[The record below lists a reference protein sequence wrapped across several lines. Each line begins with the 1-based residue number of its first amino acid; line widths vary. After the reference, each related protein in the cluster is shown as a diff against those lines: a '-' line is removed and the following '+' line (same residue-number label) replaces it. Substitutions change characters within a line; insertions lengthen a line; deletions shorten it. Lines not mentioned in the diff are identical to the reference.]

1 MIKGGDLM
9 LREQLEAL
17 ETKSLCEQASRSAES
32 LGRHTPETPDPMRPA
47 YQHDRDRVIHC
58 KAFRRLSGK
67 TQVFLAPVGD
77 HYRTRMT
84 HTLEVTQVGRTIAR
98 ALNLNEMLV
107 EAIGMG
113 HDLGHTPFGHAGE
126 RHLRQLIPGG
136 FHHVRQSLRVVE
148 SLARGRRG
156 LNLHIE
162 VLDGIAKHSKGRG
175 KLISD
180 NKATLA
186 MTLEGQVLRLADIIA
201 YVNHDFD
208 DACRAGLMR
217 PDELPKEIDEVLGDR
232 GPQRLETLIMD
243 VIEATRECDLARVSM
258 SERVCSALE
267 QFRDVLYE
275 RVYLTEALVTSFDR
289 TGRILEFLWEY
300 FMADEERFRAEYHAG
315 DPDEPHW
322 RGVADFVTGM
332 TDRYALRLFEELFMP
347 RSWSVL

>member
-1 MIKGGDLM
+1 M
-9 LREQLEAL
+9 LRKQLEAL
-17 ETKSLCEQASRSAES
+17 ESESLCPQASLSSKSRGRRVAEVA
-32 LGRHTPETPDPMRPA
+32 DPMRPA
-47 YQHDRDRVIHC
+47 YQHDRDRVIHT
-58 KAFRRLSGK
+58 KAFRRLAGK

-98 ALNLNEMLV
+98 SLGLNEMLV

-126 RHLRQLIPGG
+126 RHLRKLIPGG

-148 SLARGRRG
+148 TLARDRRG
-156 LNLHIE
+156 LNLHEE

-175 KLISD
+175 KLITD
-180 NKATLA
+180 NQALLA

-208 DACRAGLMR
+208 DACRAGLMQ
-217 PDELPKEIDEVLGDR
+217 PDELPKEIETVLGER
-232 GPQRLETLIMD
+232 GPQRLETLVMD
-243 VIEATRECDLARVSM
+243 VVKATREANLERVM
-258 SERVCSALE
+258 MTPEVCSALE
-267 QFRDVLYE
+267 AFRDVLYD
-275 RVYLTEALVTSFDR
+275 RVYLTDVVVTSFDR

-300 FMADEERFRAEYHAG
+300 FMADEERFRSVYHQG

-332 TDRYALRLFEELFMP
+332 TDRYAIRLFEELFMP

>member
-1 MIKGGDLM
+1 M
-9 LREQLEAL
+9 LREELEAI
-17 ETKSLCEQASRSAES
+17 EAQTLCVQASLSS
-32 LGRHTPETPDPMRPA
+32 SSKGRRNPEPLDFMRPA

-58 KAFRRLSGK
+58 KAFRRLAGK
-67 TQVFLAPVGD
+67 TQVFLAPIGD

-98 ALNLNEMLV
+98 SLGLNEMLV

-126 RHLRQLIPGG
+126 RHLRKLIPGG

-148 SLARGRRG
+148 SLARDGRG
-156 LNLHIE
+156 LNLHEE

-175 KLISD
+175 RLITD
-180 NKATLA
+180 NAATLA

-208 DACRAGLMR
+208 DACRAGLMK
-217 PDELPKEIDEVLGDR
+217 PDELPAEIDAVLGDR
-232 GPQRLETLIMD
+232 GPQRMETMIKD
-243 VIEATRECDLARVSM
+243 VIKATREANLERVMM
-258 SERVCSALE
+258 SGEVCSALE

-275 RVYLTEALVTSFDR
+275 RVYLTDEVTNAFDR
-289 TGRILEFLWEY
+289 AGTILKFLWEY
-300 FMADEERFRAEYHAG
+300 CMADEERFRSEFHVGVA
-315 DPDEPHW
+315 DEPLW
-322 RGVADFVTGM
+322 RGVTDFLTGM
-332 TDRYALRLFEELFMP
+332 TDRYALRLFEQLFMP

>member
-1 MIKGGDLM
+1 M
-9 LREQLEAL
+9 LREQLEAM
-17 ETKSLCEQASRSAES
+17 ETTNLCPQASLSAQS
-32 LGRHTPETPDPMRPA
+32 LGRVRPESPDPMRPA
-47 YQHDRDRVIHC
+47 YQHDRDRIIHC
-58 KAFRRLSGK
+58 KAFRRLAGK

-98 ALNLNEMLV
+98 ALGLNEMLV

-126 RHLRQLIPGG
+126 RHLRALIPGG

-148 SLARGRRG
+148 TLARSGRG
-156 LNLHIE
+156 LNLHRE

-175 KLISD
+175 KLITE

-208 DACRAGLMR
+208 DACRAGLMK
-217 PDELPKEIDEVLGDR
+217 PDELPKAIDSVLGAR
-232 GPQRLETLIMD
+232 GPDRLETLIKD
-243 VIEATRECDLARVSM
+243 VVNASRDAGL
-258 SERVCSALE
+258 ERIAMTEEVCSALE

-275 RVYLTEALVTSFDR
+275 RVYLTDAVVTSFDR
-289 TGRILEFLWEY
+289 TGRILGFLWEY
-300 FMADEERFRAEYHAG
+300 FMEDEERFRRQFRAG
-315 DPDEPHW
+315 DPDDPHW
-322 RGVADFVTGM
+322 RVVTDFLTGM
-332 TDRYALRLFEELFMP
+332 TDRYALRLFDELFMP
-347 RSWSVL
+347 RAWSVV

>member
-1 MIKGGDLM
+1 M
-9 LREQLEAL
+9 LRKQLEAIEL
-17 ETKSLCEQASRSAES
+17 KTLCAQASLSSKS
-32 LGRHTPETPDPMRPA
+32 LGRRSPEPDDPMRPA
-47 YQHDRDRVIHC
+47 YQHDRDRVIHT
-58 KAFRRLSGK
+58 KAFRRLAGK

-98 ALNLNEMLV
+98 ALGLNEMLV

-126 RHLRQLIPGG
+126 RHLRKLIPGG

-148 SLARGRRG
+148 KLARHGRG
-156 LNLHIE
+156 LNLHEE

-175 KLISD
+175 RLITD

-208 DACRAGLMR
+208 DACRAGLMQ
-217 PDELPKEIDEVLGDR
+217 PDELPKEIDSILGSR
-232 GPQRLETLIMD
+232 GPERLECLIKD
-243 VIEATRECDLARVSM
+243 VIQATREAELERVVM
-258 SERVCSALE
+258 SEAVCAALE
-267 QFRDVLYE
+267 AFRDVLYE
-275 RVYLTEALVTSFDR
+275 RVYLTETLVTSFDR

-300 FMADEERFRAEYHAG
+300 FMADEDRFRAEYSEG
-315 DPDEPHW
+315 DPEDPHW
-322 RGVADFVTGM
+322 RCVADFVTGM
-332 TDRYALRLFEELFMP
+332 TDRYAMRLFEELFMP
-347 RSWSVL
+347 RSWSVV

>member
-1 MIKGGDLM
+1 M
-9 LREQLEAL
+9 LREQLE
-17 ETKSLCEQASRSAES
+17 EIERNSLCAQASLSAQS
-32 LGRHTPETPDPMRPA
+32 RGRRVPETPDPMRPA
-47 YQHDRDRVIHC
+47 YQHDRDRIIHT
-58 KAFRRLSGK
+58 KAFRRLAGK

-98 ALNLNEMLV
+98 ALGLNEMLV

-126 RHLRQLIPGG
+126 RHLRKLIPGG

-148 SLARGRRG
+148 TLARDRRG
-156 LNLHIE
+156 LNLHEE

-175 KLISD
+175 RLITD
-180 NKATLA
+180 NQATLA

-208 DACRAGLMR
+208 DACRAGLMQ
-217 PDELPKEIDEVLGDR
+217 PDELPEAIDNVLGQR
-232 GPQRLETLIMD
+232 GPARLETLIKD
-243 VIEATRECDLARVSM
+243 VVSASRAAELSRITM
-258 SERVCSALE
+258 TDEVCAALE
-267 QFRDVLYE
+267 AFRDVLYE
-275 RVYLTEALVTSFDR
+275 RVYLTETVTRAFDR

-300 FMADEERFRAEYHAG
+300 FMADEERFRSVYYQG

-322 RGVADFVTGM
+322 RAVTDFVTGM

-347 RSWSVL
+347 RSWSVV